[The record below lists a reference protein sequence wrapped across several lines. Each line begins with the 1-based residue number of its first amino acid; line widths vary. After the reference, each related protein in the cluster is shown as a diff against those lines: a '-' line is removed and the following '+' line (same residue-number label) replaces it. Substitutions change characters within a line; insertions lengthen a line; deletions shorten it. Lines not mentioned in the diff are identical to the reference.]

1 MVRPMDAAALDFAVA
16 AWREEGTWR
25 AEALPARD
33 GTTIDGLTRSLQAL
47 PAESGAIAL
56 VSVADDFFLI
66 LRVDGTGSRL
76 LLSDAATAHDWP
88 LAAEALDELG
98 LELPDDEDVEEFE
111 PAGDLGLLA
120 DLGLPAAE
128 LSLLCQDGDKYP
140 DEVLAAVAKQLHFGD
155 QFDALFEN

>member
-98 LELPDDEDVEEFE
+98 LELPDDEDVEPHVVAHGGECFG
-111 PAGDLGLLA
+111 AG
-120 DLGLPAAE
+120 
-128 LSLLCQDGDKYP
+128 LSSDRVRHSSSCAW
-140 DEVLAAVAKQLHFGD
+140 V
-155 QFDALFEN
+155 